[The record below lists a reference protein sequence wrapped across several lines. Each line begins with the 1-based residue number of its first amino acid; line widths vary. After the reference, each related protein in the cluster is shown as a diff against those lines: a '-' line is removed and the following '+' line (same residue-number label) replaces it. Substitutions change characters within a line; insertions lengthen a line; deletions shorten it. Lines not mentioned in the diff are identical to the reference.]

1 METVVAEQNQFEDR
15 INCIKDT
22 VDNSF
27 KNIAECS
34 MALKAIIE
42 PYFSD
47 YRTCLAFISE
57 PKLVELD
64 HIVAQS
70 EAIKHGIS
78 SFTG

>member
-1 METVVAEQNQFEDR
+1 METVLVEQKQFEDR
-15 INCIKDT
+15 INCIEDT
-22 VDNSF
+22 VDSSF
-27 KNIAECS
+27 ENIAEYS
-34 MALKAIIE
+34 MAFKAIIK

-47 YRTCLAFISE
+47 YHTCLAFTSE

-78 SFTG
+78 SFAD